1 MAERMLTYAEA
12 IQEALDEE
20 MTRDPSVYVLGEDVA
35 IWGNLFGC
43 TKGLL
48 AKYGKERVRDTP
60 ISEAALMGC
69 AVGSAASGM
78 RPVAEIMYID
88 FISIAIDQIIN
99 HAARWH
105 QLSGGK
111 VKVPLVVRTQGGVGF
126 RNSSQHSQSLENW
139 FVNIPGLVVVMPS
152 TPYDVKGLLK
162 ASIRDDNPVIFI
174 EHKAVYRNKGNVPKE
189 DYVVPLG
196 VAEVK
201 RAGTDLT
208 IVANSWMVL
217 HALEAAEELAKA
229 GHQRRGRGP
238 PHSLPAGRE
247 DDHRLGAKDRSL
259 PGGERS
265 PGRRRVERDGRLDGD
280 GALLLRHEETHG
292 EAVRTANGHPLRQG
306 PGAGGCSP
314 HGGRGPRSQSASRT
328 IGRLPWRPRWLCP
341 SSGRR

>member
-12 IQEALDEE
+12 IQEALDQE
-20 MTRDPSVYVLGEDVA
+20 MTRDPAVYVLGEDVA

-48 AKYGKERVRDTP
+48 QKYGKDRVRDTP

-69 AVGSAASGM
+69 TVGSAAAGL

-88 FISIAIDQIIN
+88 FISIALDQIIN

-162 ASIRDDNPVIFI
+162 AAVRDDNPVIFI
-174 EHKAVYRNKGNVPKE
+174 EHKAMYRTKGIVPVE

-196 VAEVK
+196 KAEVK
-201 RAGTDLT
+201 RTGSELT
-208 IVANSWMVL
+208 IVATSWMVL
-217 HALEAAEELAKA
+217 HALAAAEELAKQGISVEVVDPRTLYPMDEATICDSVRKTGHCLVVVEAPAA
-229 GHQRRGRGP
+229 GGFSGEIASVVMERCFSDLKKPVKRLCGMRTGVP
-238 PHSLPAGRE
+238 YDKDLERAVVPSAADVVRE
-247 DDHRLGAKDRSL
+247 AR
-259 PGGERS
+259 
-265 PGRRRVERDGRLDGD
+265 
-280 GALLLRHEETHG
+280 ALL
-292 EAVRTANGHPLRQG
+292 
-306 PGAGGCSP
+306 
-314 HGGRGPRSQSASRT
+314 GR
-328 IGRLPWRPRWLCP
+328 
-341 SSGRR
+341 

>member
-12 IQEALDEE
+12 IQEALDQE
-20 MTRDPSVYVLGEDVA
+20 MTRDPAVYVLGEDVA

-48 AKYGKERVRDTP
+48 QKYGKDRVRDTP

-69 AVGSAASGM
+69 TVGSAAAGL

-88 FISIAIDQIIN
+88 FISIALDQIIN

-162 ASIRDDNPVIFI
+162 AAVRDDNPVIFI
-174 EHKAVYRNKGNVPKE
+174 EHKAMYRTKGIVPVE

-196 VAEVK
+196 KAEVK
-201 RAGTDLT
+201 RTGSELT
-208 IVANSWMVL
+208 IVATSWMVL
-217 HALEAAEELAKA
+217 HALAAAEELAKQGISVEVVDPRTLYPLDEATICDSVRKTGHCLVVVEAPAA
-229 GHQRRGRGP
+229 GGFSGEIASVVMERCFSDLKKPVKRLCGMRTGVP
-238 PHSLPAGRE
+238 YDKDLERAVVPSAADVVRE
-247 DDHRLGAKDRSL
+247 AR
-259 PGGERS
+259 
-265 PGRRRVERDGRLDGD
+265 
-280 GALLLRHEETHG
+280 ALL
-292 EAVRTANGHPLRQG
+292 
-306 PGAGGCSP
+306 
-314 HGGRGPRSQSASRT
+314 GR
-328 IGRLPWRPRWLCP
+328 
-341 SSGRR
+341 

>member
-1 MAERMLTYAEA
+1 MAERMITYAEA

-69 AVGSAASGM
+69 TVGSAAAGL

-88 FISIAIDQIIN
+88 FISIAMDQIVN

-139 FVNIPGLVVVMPS
+139 FVNVPGLVVVMPS

-162 ASIRDDNPVIFI
+162 SSIRNDNPVIFI
-174 EHKAVYRNKGNVPKE
+174 EHKAVYRNKGNVPAE
-189 DYVVPLG
+189 DYLIPLG

-208 IVANSWMVL
+208 IIANSWMVL
-217 HALEAAEELAKA
+217 HALAAAEELARQGISCEVVDPRTLYPLDEAALEASVRKT
-229 GHQRRGRGP
+229 GHCLVVNEAPADGGWSATAAAVVSERCFGSLKKPVRRLCGQRTGIPYDKDLERAVV
-238 PHSLPAGRE
+238 PAVADVVRE
-247 DDHRLGAKDRSL
+247 AR
-259 PGGERS
+259 
-265 PGRRRVERDGRLDGD
+265 
-280 GALLLRHEETHG
+280 ALLG
-292 EAVRTANGHPLRQG
+292 K
-306 PGAGGCSP
+306 
-314 HGGRGPRSQSASRT
+314 
-328 IGRLPWRPRWLCP
+328 
-341 SSGRR
+341 

>member
-1 MAERMLTYAEA
+1 MAERLLTYAEA

-20 MTRDPSVYVLGEDVA
+20 MTRDSSVYVMGEDVA
-35 IWGNLFGC
+35 VWGNLFGC

-48 AKYGKERVRDTP
+48 KKYGKQRVRDTP

-69 AVGSAASGM
+69 GVGSAAAGM
-78 RPVAEIMYID
+78 RPVVEIMYID
-88 FISIAIDQIIN
+88 FISIAMDQIVN

-111 VKVPLVVRTQGGVGF
+111 VKVPIVVRTQGGVGF

-162 ASIRDDNPVIFI
+162 ASIRNDNPVIFI
-174 EHKAVYRNKGNVPKE
+174 EHKAVYRNKGPVPQE

-201 RAGTDLT
+201 RPGRDLT

-217 HALEAAEELAKA
+217 NALEAAGELARQGIDCEVIDPRTLYPLDEKTILDSVRKTGRCLVVNEAPAAGGWSGEVSSVIMENAFESLKA
-229 GHQRRGRGP
+229 P
-238 PHSLPAGRE
+238 VK
-247 DDHRLGAKDRSL
+247 RLC
-259 PGGERS
+259 
-265 PGRRRVERDGRLDGD
+265 GRRTGVPYDKDLEREVVPRAADIVKEAR
-280 GALLLRHEETHG
+280 ALVG
-292 EAVRTANGHPLRQG
+292 K
-306 PGAGGCSP
+306 
-314 HGGRGPRSQSASRT
+314 
-328 IGRLPWRPRWLCP
+328 
-341 SSGRR
+341 

>member
-111 VKVPLVVRTQGGVGF
+111 VKIPLVVRTQGGVGF

-201 RAGTDLT
+201 RTGTDLT
-208 IVANSWMVL
+208 IVASSWMVL
-217 HALEAAEELAKA
+217 HALEAAEELAKTGISA
-229 GHQRRGRGP
+229 EVVDPRTLYPLDEKTITSSVRKTGHC
-238 PHSLPAGRE
+238 LVVNEAPADGGWSGTVASMVMERCFS
-247 DDHRLGAKDRSL
+247 DMKKPTVRLC
-259 PGGERS
+259 
-265 PGRRRVERDGRLDGD
+265 GRRTGIPYDKDLERAVVPGVADVVREAK
-280 GALLLRHEETHG
+280 ALL
-292 EAVRTANGHPLRQG
+292 
-306 PGAGGCSP
+306 
-314 HGGRGPRSQSASRT
+314 GR
-328 IGRLPWRPRWLCP
+328 
-341 SSGRR
+341 